1 MRRLLAVGVA
11 GAAAGI
17 ALWRRRGGAP
27 AERVDL
33 HFEDGSMV
41 SLPEHSPQAGD
52 LIELGAEAVSIV
64 RGG

>member
-1 MRRLLAVGVA
+1 MRRLLALGVA

-17 ALWRRRGGAP
+17 ALWRRRAGAP

-41 SLPEHSPQAGD
+41 SLPTASEDAER
-52 LIELGAEAVSIV
+52 LLELARDVLAAASS
-64 RGG
+64 

>member
-1 MRRLLAVGVA
+1 MRRLLALGVA
-11 GAAAGI
+11 GAAAGS

-41 SLPEHSPQAGD
+41 SLPTASEDAER
-52 LIELGAEAVSIV
+52 LLGLARDVLAAARS
-64 RGG
+64 

>member
-1 MRRLLAVGVA
+1 MRRLLALGVA

-41 SLPEHSPQAGD
+41 SLP
-52 LIELGAEAVSIV
+52 AVSEDAERLLV
-64 RGG
+64 LARDVLAAARS

>member
-1 MRRLLAVGVA
+1 MRRLLALGVA

-17 ALWRRRGGAP
+17 ALWRKRGGAP

-41 SLPEHSPQAGD
+41 SLPAGSKD
-52 LIELGAEAVSIV
+52 AERLLRLARDVLAAARS
-64 RGG
+64 

>member
-1 MRRLLAVGVA
+1 MRRLLALGVA

-41 SLPEHSPQAGD
+41 SLTPAAD
-52 LIELGAEAVSIV
+52 DAERLLALARDVLVAARS
-64 RGG
+64 